1 MHLIVK
7 HSAHQEFVASS
18 GPASENEDETE
29 TTIAG
34 DEEVEA
40 LEAGRR
46 SGEKNEAM
54 EIRRDVVQ
62 EEGRGGGLA
71 SDPEGGKTATRE
83 EATSATS

>member
-40 LEAGRR
+40 LEAGR